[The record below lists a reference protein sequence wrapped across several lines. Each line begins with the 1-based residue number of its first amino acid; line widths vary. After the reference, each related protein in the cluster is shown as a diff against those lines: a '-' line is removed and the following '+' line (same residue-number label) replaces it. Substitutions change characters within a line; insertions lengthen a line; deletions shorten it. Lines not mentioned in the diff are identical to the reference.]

1 MHFNCFLFVDPTR
14 GHGIVGTMDPYVGNL
29 FLAHMVDERQ
39 TFTNAKIFKKKQ
51 PSLLFQLL
59 LYLLIFQINCL

>member
-39 TFTNAKIFKKKQ
+39 TFTNAKIF
-51 PSLLFQLL
+51 
-59 LYLLIFQINCL
+59 